1 MTGRPYCQTLPIEV
15 AIREGRSWRWLD
27 SKRPGRGRMGRRV
40 PGCPR
45 RYPAWRGRCPGAG
58 QGASLGGKWVG
69 WPPLLLSAKSRS
81 YADHSDNRL
90 ISLWPRWARA
100 GCLSASRRPRKR
112 AMAGAFGPRKGQGAW
127 GGRSGVGEVLT
138 APIPLRKA
146 RHESTGGH
154 FGCRQ
159 FRNALGL
166 VKFFVSGMDSQF
178 ETRQVAHGVFQPVAQ
193 GSRQDPL
200 VGNAVT

>member
-1 MTGRPYCQTLPIEV
+1 MAAEGENTSSLHPSCRSANPALGHRDSHGRIIGQHAYVLQHIDAAVMVDYAEP
-15 AIREGRSWRWLD
+15 EGFR
-27 SKRPGRGRMGRRV
+27 
-40 PGCPR
+40 
-45 RYPAWRGRCPGAG
+45 
-58 QGASLGGKWVG
+58 
-69 WPPLLLSAKSRS
+69 
-81 YADHSDNRL
+81 
-90 ISLWPRWARA
+90 RA
-100 GCLSASRRPRKR
+100 GGLSNIR
-112 AMAGAFGPRKGQGAW
+112 
-127 GGRSGVGEVLT
+127 T
-138 APIPLRKA
+138 AAAQQADKFVSPLRKA